1 MEGKEGTKELGKPT
15 SPNEEKH
22 STEIKTTPDSDIGR
36 ISSDL
41 LSQDLELQELKK
53 ELSQVNESF
62 NTFRNDYS
70 QLLTLYNETNDEL
83 QDLLRERSS
92 EKTHVRSIPP
102 DNTAE
107 LLTVQEKYRTLEI
120 ERDKYR
126 EMYLSAVESTTT
138 QLPHVSAA
146 PDDRTELQ
154 EQIRDMV
161 DQMQELEL
169 VREEMALRLQ
179 QQAAEKDELMDEI
192 NHMRLKIEEVEA
204 ASLENEGNCQFFRE
218 QLSVKNAVIDKLR
231 KEFTDL
237 GDDNTRLRAQ
247 VSKFQESAEN
257 HEALLNSANVNN
269 EDITKDYQ
277 ALQYRCTEAERRE
290 QEHLLYIKDCVRLV
304 EQTNH
309 EKEQLVMLAAQSDN
323 MRLEIE
329 GTLGSIVEEASR
341 RTLDEVERIKSESNK
356 NISMLISECGKHQE
370 RVAELEA
377 ELEEKNR
384 ILEQQSVSVSR
395 SPDSVEIADKD
406 AVIYKLRE
414 HVNKLEEDK
423 TNLTDQLI
431 EVSNTMRASK
441 EHFESKIRSL
451 EFRASSTKEK
461 LNRTLNENKTLLNE
475 CKNSETDIE
484 TMATEQRVLRNKLT
498 EVQAVLAASE
508 KQNSQQIRELQEEE
522 ARKREEIRSEHH
534 KVIQNLRNDVVNKQN
549 DISRLQEQQC
559 HSTYL
564 LSSKES
570 ELNSTISSLTKK
582 LRDRTN
588 LHKQALSDLE
598 KLRSQQEADRE
609 KSFKTDSRLKA
620 VNMQLACANNQVAMV
635 TENEAKLCSKIK
647 ELQLKIDQLEFDME
661 RGKTSPVTGGVLTHS
676 GLGNIMEQPAVPLLS
691 PKKRN
696 KSSRK
701 QDKKDRKE
709 KEQISKIFSSDVI
722 RSTKK
727 ERSRKATSTPHLEK
741 SDTTIKFTDSNCH
754 EDISRIS
761 EG

>member
-126 EMYLSAVESTTT
+126 E
-138 QLPHVSAA
+138 
-146 PDDRTELQ
+146 
-154 EQIRDMV
+154 
-161 DQMQELEL
+161 
-169 VREEMALRLQ
+169 
-179 QQAAEKDELMDEI
+179 
-192 NHMRLKIEEVEA
+192 
-204 ASLENEGNCQFFRE
+204 
-218 QLSVKNAVIDKLR
+218 
-231 KEFTDL
+231 
-237 GDDNTRLRAQ
+237 
-247 VSKFQESAEN
+247 
-257 HEALLNSANVNN
+257 
-269 EDITKDYQ
+269 
-277 ALQYRCTEAERRE
+277 
-290 QEHLLYIKDCVRLV
+290 
-304 EQTNH
+304 
-309 EKEQLVMLAAQSDN
+309 AAQSDN

-384 ILEQQSVSVSR
+384 ILEQQSVSR